1 MRTGGKLAIAAA
13 VSMIVGSTS
22 AAAAPAP
29 TAAPNA
35 WMVLSVL
42 GPARATALG
51 GASAAAQPA
60 DVPPPPPAHTVAAP
74 GLSLTGEIIPFALW
88 FGLIAIAL
96 TSTKSSP
103 RANTPA

>member
-13 VSMIVGSTS
+13 LSMLIGST
-22 AAAAPAP
+22 AAVAAPSS
-29 TAAPNA
+29 APNA

-51 GASAAAQPA
+51 GANAAAQPG
-60 DVPPPPPAHTVAAP
+60 DVPPPPPAHAAAAP
-74 GLSLTGEIIPFALW
+74 GLSLTGEVLPLALW
-88 FGLIAIAL
+88 FGLIALAL
-96 TSTKSSP
+96 TSSESTP